1 MTDKQLK
8 SPEGPQDSAAERPAP
23 AEAAAQPA
31 VRLGTVT
38 ESPAAG
44 QARAIPLPRRQP
56 TPAQLAAMRARRA
69 QNAAAST
76 PNRPV
81 APADRARQAVTEQQR
96 QNRTEVIRPVTR
108 PAPVPIDTE
117 VKRYADMLILQRRE
131 RGRRTLRRLGLFIL
145 LPTVLVFIYA
155 FFLATPRYISTVDLT
170 YQLYQP
176 QQNLSTGGLITNMF
190 SSQGGTVD
198 YGVLTYEYIRSG
210 EMLAKLDAQLHLR
223 DYYSSSKIDWPSR
236 LSRNASDETF
246 LEYYN
251 QRVVS
256 VSQELGGYL
265 DIEVTAYDGAYA
277 EAVAKAIV
285 KATDEMVD
293 RMQERARNDEVRFA
307 EDELTRQQDREKK
320 ALSALTL
327 FENDHGLLS
336 PQSSATQLQQ
346 IAGGLESNLATARAQ
361 LSDSLSHLS
370 PDAPQVVQLKSKIQA
385 LEDQIL
391 AQQRRLA
398 NSNDPT
404 PYSKILEQYTLLQ
417 LEEQFAASAVQS
429 AQQGLAVA
437 RADAAR
443 KQNYMV
449 DFVAPSHPAHP
460 TKWTAIDYT
469 ITTFAA
475 ALVLY
480 GIISLTAGALRDQSG
495 M

>member
-1 MTDKQLK
+1 
-8 SPEGPQDSAAERPAP
+8 
-23 AEAAAQPA
+23 
-31 VRLGTVT
+31 
-38 ESPAAG
+38 
-44 QARAIPLPRRQP
+44 
-56 TPAQLAAMRARRA
+56 
-69 QNAAAST
+69 
-76 PNRPV
+76 
-81 APADRARQAVTEQQR
+81 
-96 QNRTEVIRPVTR
+96 
-108 PAPVPIDTE
+108 
-117 VKRYADMLILQRRE
+117 
-131 RGRRTLRRLGLFIL
+131 
-145 LPTVLVFIYA
+145 
-155 FFLATPRYISTVDLT
+155 
-170 YQLYQP
+170 
-176 QQNLSTGGLITNMF
+176 
-190 SSQGGTVD
+190 
-198 YGVLTYEYIRSG
+198 
-210 EMLAKLDAQLHLR
+210 
-223 DYYSSSKIDWPSR
+223 
-236 LSRNASDETF
+236 
-246 LEYYN
+246 
-251 QRVVS
+251 
-256 VSQELGGYL
+256 
-265 DIEVTAYDGAYA
+265 
-277 EAVAKAIV
+277 
-285 KATDEMVD
+285 
-293 RMQERARNDEVRFA
+293 
-307 EDELTRQQDREKK
+307 
-320 ALSALTL
+320 
-327 FENDHGLLS
+327 
-336 PQSSATQLQQ
+336 
-346 IAGGLESNLATARAQ
+346 